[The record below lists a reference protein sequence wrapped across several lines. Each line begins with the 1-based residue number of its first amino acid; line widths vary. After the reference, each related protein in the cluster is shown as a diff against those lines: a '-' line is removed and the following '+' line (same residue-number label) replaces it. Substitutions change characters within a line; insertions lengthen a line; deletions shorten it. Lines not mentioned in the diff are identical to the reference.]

1 MSVICPYT
9 KPLYLAVK
17 EDGSV
22 CLRAATLC
30 RPYVEWTYQT
40 LLSRQTIPGIG
51 EAEAEKAKMA
61 AIATI
66 MDTDFMV
73 G

>member
-17 EDGSV
+17 EDGRV
-22 CLRAATLC
+22 CLRTATLC
-30 RPYVEWTYQT
+30 RPYVECTYQT
-40 LLSRQTIPGIG
+40 LPSRQTIPGIG
-51 EAEAEKAKMA
+51 EAEAERVKMA

-66 MDTDFMV
+66 VDVNSMV